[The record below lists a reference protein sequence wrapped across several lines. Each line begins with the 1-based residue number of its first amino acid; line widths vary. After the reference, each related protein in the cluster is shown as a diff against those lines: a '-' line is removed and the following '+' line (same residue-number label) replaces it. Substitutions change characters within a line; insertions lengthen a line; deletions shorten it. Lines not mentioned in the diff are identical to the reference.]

1 MAPATPPIEG
11 TGHRPSR
18 VVAEALVKRWGPKRI
33 AVRANR
39 LGFPAPLTEAM
50 VVACSAAAIDTGA
63 GSGPAE
69 AAARRADREA

>member
-50 VVACSAAAIDTGA
+50 LVACSAAATDIGA
-63 GSGPAE
+63 GSGQAE

>member
-1 MAPATPPIEG
+1 MAPATPPTEG

-39 LGFPAPLTEAM
+39 LGFPPPLTASPEHGAIVLIVWTITT
-50 VVACSAAAIDTGA
+50 VVAAAWMLHRRD
-63 GSGPAE
+63 
-69 AAARRADREA
+69 AR

>member
-50 VVACSAAAIDTGA
+50 VVACSAAAIAADGA
-63 GSGPAE
+63 PAAVAGPS
-69 AAARRADREA
+69 RRAEREA

>member
-63 GSGPAE
+63 GSGPA
-69 AAARRADREA
+69 AAAERRADREA

>member
-1 MAPATPPIEG
+1 MAPATPPTEG

-50 VVACSAAAIDTGA
+50 VVACSAAAIDTGT
-63 GSGPAE
+63 GSDPAE
-69 AAARRADREA
+69 ASSRQVDREA